1 MECELTHAFVVPHIP
16 ERQDSCGAPAAV
28 NQSNHKRYLSM
39 DTRYLKLTAAAIAL
53 SFVAMA
59 AYAKSPVAEETIAV
73 AKAAVER
80 AEQSG
85 APQAAPVELA
95 SARDK
100 LARAEK
106 ANRDHEAK
114 PAIALA
120 NQATIDA
127 QVAEA
132 MAQKE
137 RAAKA
142 AAEFDASMSTLRQES
157 NRNSSSNQ

>member
-1 MECELTHAFVVPHIP
+1 
-16 ERQDSCGAPAAV
+16 
-28 NQSNHKRYLSM
+28 M
-39 DTRYLKLTAAAIAL
+39 DTRYSSAGKAAIAL
-53 SFVAMA
+53 AVMA
-59 AYAKSPVAEETIAV
+59 VTAAACATNPVPNEKIAV
-73 AKAAVER
+73 AKVAVQR

-106 ANRDHEAK
+106 ADADHQVT
-114 PAIALA
+114 PAIDLA
-120 NQATIDA
+120 DQATIDA

-132 MAQKE
+132 TAQKQ

-142 AAEFDASMSTLRQES
+142 AAEFDASMLALRQES
-157 NRNSSSNQ
+157 NRTSPAAQ

>member
-1 MECELTHAFVVPHIP
+1 M
-16 ERQDSCGAPAAV
+16 
-28 NQSNHKRYLSM
+28 N
-39 DTRYLKLTAAAIAL
+39 TRHSKLTGAALAL
-53 SFVAMA
+53 ATMTVTA
-59 AYAKSPVAEETIAV
+59 AYASSPVADETIAV
-73 AKAAVER
+73 AKVAVQQ

-100 LARAEK
+100 LAHAEK
-106 ANRDHEAK
+106 ANADHQPK

-127 QVAEA
+127 HVAEA

-142 AAEFDASMSTLRQES
+142 AAEFDASLLALRQES
-157 NRNSSSNQ
+157 NRNSTAQ